1 MQKIV
6 IVDGNNM
13 CSFALSTKVLT
24 RYFELANLGKPYF
37 YTRGNRGYV
46 RVEDDMDDYFNVSLN
61 DLGKKIIEKYEK
73 ELYSDENYFDY
84 TTILRD
90 DVNLVQAVI
99 ELNPKGLKV
108 IEIPDDVIEW
118 YIREEDNGIESIH
131 EVHRFWF

>member
-1 MQKIV
+1 MIQHLFPYYNI
-6 IVDGNNM
+6 
-13 CSFALSTKVLT
+13 SFSASCNPNSN
-24 RYFELANLGKPYF
+24 ASS
-37 YTRGNRGYV
+37 YV
-46 RVEDDMDDYFNVSLN
+46 SNISLN